1 MLGGTLISKLGR
13 KFSMF
18 IITVLFAVGY
28 LLLAAAFNR
37 WMLFG
42 GRLVTGFGTGITT
55 IAVPVYVS
63 EIASPDVRGM
73 LGSFFQ
79 VRFLHYDA

>member
-1 MLGGTLISKLGR
+1 MLNCIVLPTGMLGGTLISKLGR

-18 IITVLFAVGY
+18 IITV
-28 LLLAAAFNR
+28 
-37 WMLFG
+37 LFG

>member
-1 MLGGTLISKLGR
+1 
-13 KFSMF
+13 
-18 IITVLFAVGY
+18 
-28 LLLAAAFNR
+28 LLLAAAFNK

-42 GRLVTGFGTGITT
+42 GRIISGLGTGITT

-63 EIASPDVRGM
+63 EVASPNVRGM

-79 VRFLHYDA
+79 VPPHLDESHLVERLKVNFSPPLA

>member
-1 MLGGTLISKLGR
+1 M
-13 KFSMF
+13 
-18 IITVLFAVGY
+18 
-28 LLLAAAFNR
+28 
-37 WMLFG
+37 
-42 GRLVTGFGTGITT
+42 TGFGTGITT